1 MPESLGQ
8 RIARLR
14 AQLGWTQQELAER
27 VGVSRVAI
35 SHFEM
40 DLQVPSERTV
50 ALLASVFDCEPHELV
65 AGTYYPPA
73 KAERLPATVARY
85 TAIDRDLLLLERD
98 LAWLDRLARLPQ
110 HAALAQTVLHDWR
123 ERLAQ
128 LATRALDRH
137 SRQRIA
143 AAQRTVQQRLGA
155 RDDQP
160 PDPR

>member
-27 VGVSRVAI
+27 IGVSRVAI

-40 DLQVPSERTV
+40 DLQIPSERTV
-50 ALLASVFDCEPHELV
+50 ALLAGVFDCEPRELV
-65 AGTYYPPA
+65 ASTYYPPA
-73 KAERLPATVARY
+73 KAERLPPIAARY
-85 TAIDRDLLLLERD
+85 TAIDRELLLLERD
-98 LAWLDRLARLPQ
+98 LAWLDRLAHLPQ
-110 HAALAQTVLHDWR
+110 APRFSHAVLHDWR

-128 LATRALDRH
+128 LAAQAPDRH

-143 AAQRTVQQRLGA
+143 AAQQQVQHRLSAAGT
-155 RDDQP
+155 P
-160 PDPR
+160 PEC